1 MSEAIQ
7 PAEVKNYSLASDP
20 YLLGQAVFYDP
31 ESVRERRR
39 RVVKIV
45 IAAA

>member
-7 PAEVKNYSLASDP
+7 PAEVNYSLASDP
-20 YLLGQAVFYDP
+20 YLLVQAVFYDP

-39 RVVKIV
+39 RVVKIL